1 MARMFSVFNRYPI
14 IPSMMTYSVLYPSA
28 NIVQQHLFR
37 THKPGEQK
45 KIDWKEVSRYLIYGG
60 LCHAPLVYNWLKF
73 AARMFPKNNMK
84 HLLAKVAMDQTLF
97 APVGLTCFYVGLTA
111 LEGKTREEVYQEWS
125 EKFWNTWAT
134 SVFIWP
140 ALQTI
145 NFKFVPAPH
154 RAIFVACCS
163 FFWTTMLAGWKF
175 NSQTIPKPL
184 DK

>member
-1 MARMFSVFNRYPI
+1 MLIKLAPPNNLLSC
-14 IPSMMTYSVLYPSA
+14 S
-28 NIVQQHLFR
+28 HL
-37 THKPGEQK
+37 
-45 KIDWKEVSRYLIYGG
+45 
-60 LCHAPLVYNWLKF
+60 
-73 AARMFPKNNMK
+73 
-84 HLLAKVAMDQTLF
+84 HLHVATL
-97 APVGLTCFYVGLTA
+97 L
-111 LEGKTREEVYQEWS
+111 Q
-125 EKFWNTWAT
+125 T